1 DNTDYHVQAYFSYD
15 SKKSGGSTVSHLR
28 FSKKPIKSPYLVY
41 SADYIACHNK
51 SFVNHIDVLKGIK
64 ENGIFVLNC
73 DWKEE
78 ELEKFLP
85 DSMKREIASKNISF
99 YIVDAISIA
108 GEIGLGNRINMIMQT
123 IFFKLINIIPIEDA
137 VKLLKESIEHAYGK
151 KGQKIVEMNY
161 MAVDNALEGL
171 VKVNVPKSWS
181 SIDVKKREV
190 RFGNDF
196 VDRIQIPMAR
206 HEGDELLVSAFLGM
220 EDGSFPSGTTKYEK
234 RGIAVLIPQWIK
246 ENCIEC
252 GMCSFVC
259 PHATIRLFLLD
270 DEEKKRAPLSFKTR
284 EVESKGD
291 KYYLRVQVSPL
302 DCTGCG
308 NCADICPPKDK
319 ALVMKP
325 MESLLEEYNEN
336 WEYAVSVKPKEPIFP
351 VNTIKGS
358 QYMVPYLEFSG
369 ACPGCGETP
378 YVRLVTQLFGNRM
391 LIANATGCSSIWGAS
406 APSMSYSK
414 DAEGRGPAWAN
425 SLFEDNAEFGFGMYL
440 AIAQKRER
448 LYRLMQTAKQENIPD
463 DLRTLFEEW
472 IKNRD
477 DGNSTLSIAR
487 KIKEYFNRNPKVLEN
502 RLAAEIKKDEDY
514 LVKKSVWIIGGD
526 GWAYDIGYGGLDHVL
541 ASGADVNIL
550 VLDTEIYS
558 NTGGQASK
566 STPASAVAKFA
577 AGGKKTRKKDLGFMA
592 ISYGD
597 VYVAQ
602 ISMGANMNHTLKT
615 ILEAESYNGPSLIIA
630 YAPCISHGIK
640 TGMGT
645 SIRQEKRAVEAGY
658 WHLYR
663 YDPRLKEEGK
673 NPFILDSRD
682 PKESYQDFLQSEI
695 RYTQLANVFPEAS
708 KKLYELSEKYANERL
723 ERYKKLK

>member
-1 DNTDYHVQAYFSYD
+1 
-15 SKKSGGSTVSHLR
+15 
-28 FSKKPIKSPYLVY
+28 
-41 SADYIACHNK
+41 
-51 SFVNHIDVLKGIK
+51 
-64 ENGIFVLNC
+64 
-73 DWKEE
+73 
-78 ELEKFLP
+78 
-85 DSMKREIASKNISF
+85 
-99 YIVDAISIA
+99 
-108 GEIGLGNRINMIMQT
+108 MQT

-206 HEGDELLVSAFLGM
+206 HEGDELPVSAFLGM
-220 EDGSFPSGTTKYEK
+220 EDGSFPNGTTKYEK
-234 RGIAVLIPQWIK
+234 RGIAVNIPMWIK

-270 DEEKKRAPLSFKTR
+270 DEEKKKAPLSFKTR
-284 EVESKGD
+284 EIESKGA

-325 MESLLEEYNEN
+325 MEALLEEYNEN
-336 WEYAVSVKPKEPIFP
+336 WEYAMSVKPKEPIFP

-358 QYMVPYLEFSG
+358 QYLVPYLEFSG

-391 LIANATGCSSIWGAS
+391 MIANATGCSSIWGAS
-406 APSMSYSK
+406 APSTAYST
-414 DAEGRGPAWAN
+414 DYEGRGPAWAN

-440 AIAQKRER
+440 AVAQKRER
-448 LYRLMQTAKQENIPD
+448 LYRLMETAKQDGIPE
-463 DLRTLFEEW
+463 DLRALFEEW
-472 IKNRD
+472 IEYRD
-477 DGNSTLSIAR
+477 DGNESDRIAR
-487 KIKEYFNRNPKVLEN
+487 KIKEYFRINPKVLEN
-502 RLAAEIKKDEDY
+502 RFVAEIEKEKNY
-514 LVKKSVWIIGGD
+514 LVKKSIWIIGGD

-566 STPASAVAKFA
+566 ATPASAVAKFA
-577 AGGKKTRKKDLGFMA
+577 AGGKKTRKKDLGLMA
-592 ISYGD
+592 MSYGD

-602 ISMGANMNHTLKT
+602 IAMGANMNHTLKVL
-615 ILEAESYNGPSLIIA
+615 LEAESYKGPSLIIA
-630 YAPCISHGIK
+630 YAPCISHGIR

-645 SIRQEKRAVEAGY
+645 SIRQEKRAVDAGY
-658 WHLYR
+658 WHLFR
-663 YDPRLKEEGK
+663 YDPRLKDEGK

-682 PKESYQDFLQSEI
+682 PKESYQEFLQSEI

-708 KKLYELSEKYANERL
+708 KKMYELSEQYANERL
-723 ERYKKLK
+723 ERYKLMK